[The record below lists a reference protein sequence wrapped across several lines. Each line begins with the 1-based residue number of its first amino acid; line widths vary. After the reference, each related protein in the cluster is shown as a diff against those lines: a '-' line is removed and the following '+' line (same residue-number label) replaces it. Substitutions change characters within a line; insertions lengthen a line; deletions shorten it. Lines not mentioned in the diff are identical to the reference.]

1 MSEAGE
7 KLLLVDDDEAF
18 LQVMGRALRRRGFEV
33 LPAMTAEEALAAA
46 TNPNDMKLAL
56 RGIVSSAEAA
66 EESME
71 VVRGAD
77 ARRPQ
82 G

>member
-1 MSEAGE
+1 MQTFDQS
-7 KLLLVDDDEAF
+7 LLWLHRHGLITV
-18 LQVMGRALRRRGFEV
+18 
-33 LPAMTAEEALAAA
+33 EEALAAA

-71 VVRGAD
+71 VVRGSD
-77 ARRPQ
+77 ARPPR